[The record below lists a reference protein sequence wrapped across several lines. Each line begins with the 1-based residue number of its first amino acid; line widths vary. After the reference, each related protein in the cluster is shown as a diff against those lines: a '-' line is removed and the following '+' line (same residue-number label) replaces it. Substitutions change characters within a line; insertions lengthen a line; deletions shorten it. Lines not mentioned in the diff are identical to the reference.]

1 MAALERTWRDQ
12 EQKKFAEEFQQ
23 QIQVVRP
30 LHRSRST
37 ATSPTCCGRRK
48 SSRSTCNRGS
58 RTPWAGPLAS
68 RRSASWTPR
77 SSPCSD
83 SAARPPECWRSCRSK
98 CSGPWNGSTTTAR
111 TIGRD
116 ELRRSWE
123 GVSAARIQLQQAQ
136 VSRRIAGREP
146 ACIDEKRAL
155 ERAKRRQET
164 AKQKVQAVK
173 HWTQV
178 LDRAADEFQQSRTQF
193 ATWLDTDL
201 VEAVAA
207 LNRMSVSLES
217 YTSLAGP
224 AVSGTRTP
232 PSGKTAEP
240 DVEKKEPGP

>member
-1 MAALERTWRDQ
+1 MGRAARVTSIGVLDTTVVAMQRFRAEAAGVLEELQVQMQRALEWIRHD
-12 EQKKFAEEFQQ
+12 
-23 QIQVVRP
+23 
-30 LHRSRST
+30 
-37 ATSPTCCGRRK
+37 RK
-48 SSRSTCNRGS
+48 DY
-58 RTPWAGPLAS
+58 WA
-68 RRSASWTPR
+68 
-77 SSPCSD
+77 
-83 SAARPPECWRSCRSK
+83 
-98 CSGPWNGSTTTAR
+98 
-111 TIGRD
+111 D

-178 LDRAADEFQQSRTQF
+178 LERAADEFQQSRTQF

-207 LNRMSVSLES
+207 LKRMSVSLES